1 MGTHLQQEAGF
12 QAQIKSLKA
21 AGCENVF
28 AEQVSSLAEREQ
40 LAARALEGVLLWVW
54 FEWPAHAAKGGRS

>member
-12 QAQIKSLKA
+12 QYQIKSLKA
-21 AGCENVF
+21 AGCEKVF

-40 LAARALEGVLLWVW
+40 LAARALEGVLLWV
-54 FEWPAHAAKGGRS
+54 